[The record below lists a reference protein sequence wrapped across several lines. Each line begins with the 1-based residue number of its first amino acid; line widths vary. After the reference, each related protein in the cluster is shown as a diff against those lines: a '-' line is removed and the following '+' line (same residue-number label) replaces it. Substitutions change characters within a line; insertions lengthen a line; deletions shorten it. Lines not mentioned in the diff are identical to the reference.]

1 MSTYYGFNER
11 EKLKPID
18 WNSITRDINQKID
31 TEIERRDTIK
41 KEIDEFGAEYR
52 KKLNE
57 APMGDSNTINNWVS
71 ESAGQLGDNFKM
83 IDDQLKSGR
92 LKYKDYIRLRGNM
105 NEGVDTM
112 IALAN
117 NANAIYSEKYDRM
130 EMDESQVLEQFLMDK
145 TLALADFANSAPVI
159 DPETGVFSLARRDEK
174 GNIIP
179 GSIIS
184 MTNLRKMASWKGNK
198 FDVNTWVDDT
208 VEKAANT
215 KFQAFRDA
223 PFDLRTNENYQE
235 WLDDT
240 AKSLNP
246 YQQAEVLTRVG
257 DYEFTDSKAV
267 RDSDP
272 DRYILMDGMRDGV
285 PNLQF
290 TDDQK
295 EDVENILKRSI
306 DMRMDRYF
314 GSITARD
321 PRRRDYRIAGDGRGE
336 KERRYSI
343 LDVAITG
350 GDTSALEDAITKNY
364 EKNDNT
370 NVDVTVLPG
379 DKVIITYEDINT
391 QDQREVIDVKGITKY
406 DGVDGVL
413 NSGLGAA
420 IGLSQTSIGT
430 ENREGFG
437 DFTYD
442 PFKGKQGF
450 DAVKIGSE
458 DYAAIPKSLG
468 STSGVKRTG
477 LPSVRGG
484 LSPAK
489 LDAAV
494 EAIDAIIARTGRK
507 RGTNYTL
514 SLDGDKNIVI
524 EAGGKSFLINTR
536 SGESQQEEFIAF
548 VNAIQP

>member
-314 GSITARD
+314 GGLTT
-321 PRRRDYRIAGDGRGE
+321 RRPLSDTRSGRGE
-336 KERRYSI
+336 KVRRYSI

-350 GDTSALEDAITKNY
+350 GDTSALEDAITKEY
-364 EKNDNT
+364 GKNNT

-379 DKVIITYEDINT
+379 DKVVITYEDINT
-391 QDQREVIDVKGITKY
+391 QDQIEEINLKGITTY
-406 DGVDGVL
+406 EGVL

-430 ENREGFG
+430 ENQAGLG

-442 PFKGKQGF
+442 PFVILLMILSQ
-450 DAVKIGSE
+450 ASE
-458 DYAAIPKSLG
+458 SSLRC
-468 STSGVKRTG
+468 K
-477 LPSVRGG
+477 
-484 LSPAK
+484 
-489 LDAAV
+489 
-494 EAIDAIIARTGRK
+494 
-507 RGTNYTL
+507 
-514 SLDGDKNIVI
+514 
-524 EAGGKSFLINTR
+524 
-536 SGESQQEEFIAF
+536 
-548 VNAIQP
+548 

>member
-314 GSITARD
+314 GGLTT
-321 PRRRDYRIAGDGRGE
+321 RRPLSDTRSGRGE
-336 KERRYSI
+336 KVRRYSI

-350 GDTSALEDAITKNY
+350 GDTSALEDAITKEY
-364 EKNDNT
+364 GKNNT

-379 DKVIITYEDINT
+379 DKVVITYEDINT
-391 QDQREVIDVKGITKY
+391 QDQIEEINLKGITTY
-406 DGVDGVL
+406 EGVL

-430 ENREGFG
+430 ENQAGLG

-442 PFKGKQGF
+442 PFEGEREF
-450 DAVKIGSE
+450 DAVQITSD
-458 DYAAIPKSLG
+458 DYAALPKSLG
-468 STSGVKRTG
+468 STSGVKRTMAG
-477 LPSVRGG
+477 RIFNPGDLR
-484 LSPAK
+484 PAK
-489 LDAAV
+489 IDAAV
-494 EAIDAIIARTGRK
+494 EAIDAIIARTKRK
-507 RGTNYTL
+507 RGVDYTL
-514 SLDGDKNIVI
+514 SKDDDNNIVI

-536 SGESQQEEFIAF
+536 STESQQEEFMDF
-548 VNAIQP
+548 VNAI